1 MSTTILAIGA
11 LVFLAHFLALQFR
24 HTNVPDVLVLVL
36 LGIIVGPVLGWAGP
50 ADFGKVGPVI
60 ATIALVVILFE
71 SGTSLEL
78 ATLRRTAGTTGL
90 LTLSCFLLSAA
101 VVTVVGHLAFALPW
115 LPALMLGATLGGT
128 ASAVVIPMVGSL
140 GVSPRPA
147 TVLVMESALTDV
159 LCIIGVF
166 ALLQVAL
173 GGELQAGQL
182 FGSVLA
188 ALVFATVIGLLGGVG
203 WLFVL
208 GRVRGFPNTISSTLA
223 YVFIIYG
230 ATEFMGFSGAI
241 AALALGVALTNH
253 QHLGLKRLLP
263 PTLAIE
269 PLNEQDKAFFREAVF
284 LLKTYFFVYLG
295 ISISFGELNIALVGA
310 LMVALIFL
318 LRLPLTR
325 WVFRSPEYGLR
336 DTALASMMAPK
347 GLAAAVLATLPLQNG
362 IEGGEVIRDLAYM
375 VVVQSITLTAV
386 LVILLP
392 WAPVQRLYASLLG
405 KPLPAAAEPAPAAG
419 TAEGPPG

>member
-36 LGIIVGPVLGWAGP
+36 LGIIVGPVLGWAEP

-101 VVTVVGHLAFALPW
+101 VVTVVGHLAFSLPW

-140 GVSPRPA
+140 RVSPRPA

-253 QHLGLKRLLP
+253 QQLGLHRVLP

-295 ISISFGELNIALVGA
+295 ISISFGEWTIALIGA

-392 WAPVQRLYASLLG
+392 WAPIQRLYASVLG
-405 KPLPAAAEPAPAAG
+405 KPLPAAAEPAPAAD
-419 TAEGPPG
+419 TAAGPPG